1 MRLKTTGLILST
13 LIAIACALWLSG
25 NPTFKLF
32 FAWPNGGTWSN
43 TIAWLEDAFFAALFM
58 FVFRDHL
65 GRRMARWWERH
76 HGPHLEAKLKTQLDE
91 HLNGQLQVKLA
102 EHHDQI
108 QAKLDD
114 HKEQI
119 AQLVTASPATGE
131 EPRGSGGGPGVCPSC
146 GRA

>member
-1 MRLKTTGLILST
+1 MRTKSLIFLMT
-13 LIAIACALWLSG
+13 ACLAIAGGLWLSE

-58 FVFRDHL
+58 FIFRDNL
-65 GRRMARWWERH
+65 GKRIAGWWTRH
-76 HGPHLEAKLKTQLDE
+76 TSPHLEEKLKTQLDE

-119 AQLVTASPATGE
+119 AQIVRNG
-131 EPRGSGGGPGVCPSC
+131 GGGPV
-146 GRA
+146 A